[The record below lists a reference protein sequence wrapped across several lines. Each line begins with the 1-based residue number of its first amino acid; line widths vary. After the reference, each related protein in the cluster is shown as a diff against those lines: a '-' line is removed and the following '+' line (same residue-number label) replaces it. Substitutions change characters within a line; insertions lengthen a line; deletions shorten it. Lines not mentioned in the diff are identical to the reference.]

1 MGNGDHGDARILYL
15 AKKNLGNFPFN
26 QICKTIK
33 PCVGA
38 LHTTLGL
45 LEKLPAGLAEMALHE
60 SAATG

>member
-1 MGNGDHGDARILYL
+1 
-15 AKKNLGNFPFN
+15 
-26 QICKTIK
+26 
-33 PCVGA
+33 VGA